1 MIRANRPF
9 RAAVLIA
16 VALGILAPILAGLWQ
31 TLRAGLGVIPALN
44 LTTPGLAPLR
54 DLLNESGLMTA
65 IRLTLWTGIA
75 STLIA
80 LILAF
85 AITLPLSTRK
95 PTRLLTPFLAVPHA
109 ALAVGLAF
117 VIAPSGWI
125 ARLIAPV
132 IGLQTPPDLALVN
145 DPHGI
150 ALILGLVLKELPF
163 LVLVMLA
170 ALPQIPLRAQTAAAR
185 SMGYAPATIW
195 IKLIIPQLW
204 PLIRLPV
211 MVVLAYALSTVDMA
225 LILGPLSPPTL
236 AVLVTKLFADP
247 DLTRLAP
254 ASAGA
259 LVQTALIGATF
270 AAMWISARGLRV
282 IGLIW
287 LRIGARRFW
296 AAPLLR
302 AANVTVLVLL
312 ILASTA
318 MLSLLIWSFAWRWQW
333 PDVLPSWSLTS
344 WARSAG
350 WIGALKTTLLLAAAS
365 TSAAMIL
372 AIAWLELERP
382 KGNRT
387 NALIYIPLLI
397 PQIGFLVG
405 LNTAFLHLNLSGGL
419 LAVIWGHVIFVFPYV
434 MIALAGPWRALDPTL
449 IRAAASLGAGP
460 VRRLI
465 RVKLPVLIAP
475 VLTAAAIGIAVSV
488 AQYLPTLFLG
498 AGRIATLTTES
509 VTLASGSDRRI
520 TGVYASLQA
529 AVPLVAYAIALTLPA
544 LLLRLKRTQP

>member
-9 RAAVLIA
+9 RAAVLIT

-44 LTTPGLAPLR
+44 LTTPTLAPLR
-54 DLLNESGLMTA
+54 DLLNEPGLLTA
-65 IRLTLWTGIA
+65 IRLTLWTGTA
-75 STLIA
+75 ATLIA

-109 ALAVGLAF
+109 ALAIGLAF
-117 VIAPSGWI
+117 IIAPSGWI
-125 ARLIAPV
+125 ARLIAPL

-236 AVLVTKLFADP
+236 AVLVTKLFTDP

-259 LVQTALIGATF
+259 LVQITLIGATF
-270 AAMWISARGLRV
+270 AAMWISARGLGV

-302 AANVTVLVLL
+302 AANVTAIALM
-312 ILASTA
+312 ILASAA
-318 MLSLLIWSFAWRWQW
+318 MVSLLIWSFAWRWQW
-333 PDVLPSWSLTS
+333 PDALPSWSLTS
-344 WARSAG
+344 WTRSAG

-365 TSAAMIL
+365 TGAAMIL

-465 RVKLPVLIAP
+465 RIKLPVLIAP

-544 LLLRLKRTQP
+544 LLLRLKRTQS